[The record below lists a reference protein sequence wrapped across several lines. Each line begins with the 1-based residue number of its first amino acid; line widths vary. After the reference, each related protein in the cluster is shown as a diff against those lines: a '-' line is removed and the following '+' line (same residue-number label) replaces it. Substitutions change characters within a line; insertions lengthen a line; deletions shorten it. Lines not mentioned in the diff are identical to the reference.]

1 MMDSEQ
7 QNQIQIKRDALNMDV
22 MSLRPEHFQDLAH
35 VGAILTELEE
45 FASLMDG
52 FGQPQFSKIL
62 KELGHRLGQIV
73 AELSPY
79 ESGLEEFQQIHEQFD
94 NALELLYAGDQ
105 EDAEKI
111 LIHALDSKSTALKN
125 LESQDHYSN
134 YAEIIQHCTE
144 EMKGDET
151 LAEFIGETEEGL
163 QKAEETLLRL
173 EEDFE
178 DQKAISSIFRVFHT
192 IKGTAGFLGLSE
204 LGSLAHRTE
213 DLMVQVNEGEREITL
228 EILNA
233 ILCATDGLS
242 KLISQMKAMIAG
254 MNSEVQLI
262 GGHSLRYLPHI
273 SEVEPVD
280 LREAYQLLDH
290 LLSDEVSKSTQV
302 SENPN
307 PEPVS
312 PVPPLHS
319 ADQKTLPETHPEAG
333 QNLTNTSKSST
344 TTEVAKT
351 NENVAA
357 TQVMDMLKIPAFKL
371 DELSEFIGEMVV
383 ALSVL
388 SQNPTIANLEDRELH
403 DRLDQLNKI
412 TEQLRDR
419 ILSIRMFPVKNVF
432 SKLTR
437 QMRDLSKKSG
447 KQVKLTIEGDETLV
461 DKTIIDSIYA
471 PLMHIMRNTVD
482 HGIETPEERSAAGKS
497 SEGTVKLSAHHL
509 GDSILIEVRDDGR
522 GLDRQKLLSKA
533 LERGLISERENLTD
547 QQIFMFI
554 FTSGVSTAKEVT
566 DISGR
571 GVGMDVVKREVEKLR
586 GKISVETEAGKGTA
600 FLIKLPLTTSIIE
613 GLVVRLGEN
622 RFVIPILDVHLTLI
636 PKKDQLYDVQDRES
650 ECLILAGE
658 VIPIM
663 RLHEFFDVEADVMVP
678 EEAIIVVVKY
688 GEKKYGLMVDEL
700 LHRQQ
705 IVVKNLGET
714 FVNLPGITGGTILG
728 DGRVGLILDP
738 ETLIHRS
745 HNINMTIN

>member
-1 MMDSEQ
+1 MMDAEQ
-7 QNQIQIKRDALNMDV
+7 QNQIQIKRDALNMNV
-22 MSLRPEHFQDLAH
+22 MSLKPEHFQDLAH
-35 VGAILTELEE
+35 VGSILTELEE

-52 FGQPQFSKIL
+52 LEQPQFSKIL

-79 ESGLEEFQQIHEQFD
+79 ESGLEEFQQLHEQFD

-105 EDAEKI
+105 EDADKI
-111 LIHALDSKSTALKN
+111 LIHALDSKSTAGKN
-125 LESQDHYSN
+125 LESQDHYSD
-134 YAEIIQHCTE
+134 YAEIIQHCTD

-151 LAEFIGETEEGL
+151 LAEFISETEEGL
-163 QKAEETLLRL
+163 QNTEETLLRL
-173 EEDFE
+173 EKDFE

-192 IKGTAGFLGLSE
+192 IKGTAGFLGLTD

-213 DLMVQVNEGEREITL
+213 DLMVQVNEGEREISL

-254 MNSEVQLI
+254 TS
-262 GGHSLRYLPHI
+262 SD
-273 SEVEPVD
+273 PVD
-280 LREAYQLLDH
+280 LREAYQLLDY
-290 LLSDEVSKSTQV
+290 LLSDEVSRSASV
-302 SENPN
+302 LENPTL
-307 PEPVS
+307 ETIS
-312 PVPPLHS
+312 SIPPPHS
-319 ADQKTLPETHPEAG
+319 EDQEALTEIHPEAG
-333 QNLTNTSKSST
+333 QNLAKTPKSP
-344 TTEVAKT
+344 TTEVSKT

-447 KQVKLTIEGDETLV
+447 KQVKLTIRGDETLV

-482 HGIETPEERSAAGKS
+482 HGIETPEERTAAGKS

-586 GKISVETEAGKGTA
+586 GKISVETETGKGTA

>member
-1 MMDSEQ
+1 MMDAEQ
-7 QNQIQIKRDALNMDV
+7 QNQIQIKRDALNMNV
-22 MSLRPEHFQDLAH
+22 MSLKPEHFEDLAH
-35 VGAILTELEE
+35 VGAILSEMEE
-45 FASLMDG
+45 FASLMAG
-52 FGQPQFSKIL
+52 LGQPQFSKIL

-73 AELSPY
+73 AQLSPY
-79 ESGLEEFQQIHEQFD
+79 ESGLEEFQQLYEQFD

-105 EDAEKI
+105 EDADKI
-111 LIHALDSKSTALKN
+111 LIHALDSKPTALKN
-125 LESQDHYSN
+125 LESQDQYSD

-144 EMKGDET
+144 EMKEDET

-163 QKAEETLLRL
+163 QKTEETLLRL
-173 EEDFE
+173 EGDFE

-254 MNSEVQLI
+254 LNS
-262 GGHSLRYLPHI
+262 
-273 SEVEPVD
+273 EPVD
-280 LREAYQLLDH
+280 LREAYQLLDY
-290 LLSDEVSKSTQV
+290 LLSDEISKSAPV
-302 SENPN
+302 SENPTS
-307 PEPVS
+307 EPVS
-312 PVPPLHS
+312 PVPPPT
-319 ADQKTLPETHPEAG
+319 DQKTLTESYPEAG
-333 QNLTNTSKSST
+333 QNLPNTSKVSST
-344 TTEVAKT
+344 ELTKT
-351 NENVAA
+351 NENVVA

-447 KQVKLTIEGDETLV
+447 KQIKLTIQGDETLV

-482 HGIETPEERSAAGKS
+482 HGIETPEERKAVGKPQ
-497 SEGTVKLSAHHL
+497 EGTVQLSAHHL
-509 GDSILIEVRDDGR
+509 GDSILIELRDDGR

-622 RFVIPILDVHLTLI
+622 RFVLPILDVHLTLI

>member
-1 MMDSEQ
+1 MMDAEQ
-7 QNQIQIKRDALNMDV
+7 QNQIQIKRDALNMNV
-22 MSLRPEHFQDLAH
+22 MSLKPEHFQDLAH
-35 VGAILTELEE
+35 VGSILTELEE

-52 FGQPQFSKIL
+52 LEQPQFSKIL

-79 ESGLEEFQQIHEQFD
+79 ESGLEEFQQLHEQFD

-105 EDAEKI
+105 EDADKI
-111 LIHALDSKSTALKN
+111 LIHALDSKSTAGKN
-125 LESQDHYSN
+125 LESQDHYSD
-134 YAEIIQHCTE
+134 YAKIIQHCTD

-151 LAEFIGETEEGL
+151 LAEFMSETEEGL
-163 QKAEETLLRL
+163 QNTEETLLRL

-192 IKGTAGFLGLSE
+192 IKGTAGFLGLTD

-254 MNSEVQLI
+254 MNSD
-262 GGHSLRYLPHI
+262 
-273 SEVEPVD
+273 PVD
-280 LREAYQLLDH
+280 LREAYQLLDY
-290 LLSDEVSKSTQV
+290 LLSDEVSRSASV
-302 SENPN
+302 LENPTL
-307 PEPVS
+307 ETISATS
-312 PVPPLHS
+312 PPHS
-319 ADQKTLPETHPEAG
+319 EDQEALTETHPEAG
-333 QNLTNTSKSST
+333 QNLANTSKSP
-344 TTEVAKT
+344 TTEVSKT

-447 KQVKLTIEGDETLV
+447 KQVKLTIQGDETLV

-482 HGIETPEERSAAGKS
+482 HGIETPEERIAAGKS

-533 LERGLISERENLTD
+533 LERGLINERENLTD

-571 GVGMDVVKREVEKLR
+571 GVGMDVVKKEVEKLR

-622 RFVIPILDVHLTLI
+622 RFVLPILDVHLTLI

-688 GEKKYGLMVDEL
+688 GDKKYGLMVDEL

>member
-1 MMDSEQ
+1 MMDAEQ
-7 QNQIQIKRDALNMDV
+7 QNQIQIKRDALNMNV
-22 MSLRPEHFQDLAH
+22 MSLKPEHFQDLAH
-35 VGAILTELEE
+35 VGSILTELEE

-52 FGQPQFSKIL
+52 LEQPQFSKIL
-62 KELGHRLGQIV
+62 KELGHQLGQIV

-79 ESGLEEFQQIHEQFD
+79 ESSLEEFQQLHEQFD

-105 EDAEKI
+105 EDADKI
-111 LIHALDSKSTALKN
+111 LIHALDSKSTAGKN
-125 LESQDHYSN
+125 LESQDHYSD
-134 YAEIIQHCTE
+134 YAEIIQHCTA

-151 LAEFIGETEEGL
+151 LAEFISETEEGL
-163 QKAEETLLRL
+163 QNTEETLLRL

-192 IKGTAGFLGLSE
+192 IKGTAGFLGLTD

-254 MNSEVQLI
+254 MS
-262 GGHSLRYLPHI
+262 SD
-273 SEVEPVD
+273 PVD
-280 LREAYQLLDH
+280 LREAYQLLDY
-290 LLSDEVSKSTQV
+290 LLSDEVSRSASV
-302 SENPN
+302 LENPTL
-307 PEPVS
+307 ETISVTS
-312 PVPPLHS
+312 PPHS
-319 ADQKTLPETHPEAG
+319 EDQEALTETHPEVG
-333 QNLTNTSKSST
+333 QNLANTSKSP
-344 TTEVAKT
+344 TTEFTKT

-447 KQVKLTIEGDETLV
+447 KQVKLTIQGDETLV

-482 HGIETPEERSAAGKS
+482 HGIETPEERIAAGKS

-533 LERGLISERENLTD
+533 LERGLINERENLTD

-571 GVGMDVVKREVEKLR
+571 GVGMDVVKKEVEKLR

-622 RFVIPILDVHLTLI
+622 RFVLPILDVHLTLI
-636 PKKDQLYDVQDRES
+636 PKKEQLYDVQDRES

-688 GEKKYGLMVDEL
+688 GDKKYGLMVDEL

>member
-1 MMDSEQ
+1 MMDAEQ
-7 QNQIQIKRDALNMDV
+7 QNQIQIKRDALNMNV
-22 MSLRPEHFQDLAH
+22 MSLKPEHFQDLAH
-35 VGAILTELEE
+35 VGSILTELEE

-52 FGQPQFSKIL
+52 LEQPQFSKIL

-79 ESGLEEFQQIHEQFD
+79 ESGLEEFQQLHEQFD

-105 EDAEKI
+105 EDADKI
-111 LIHALDSKSTALKN
+111 LIHALDSKSTAGKN
-125 LESQDHYSN
+125 LESQDHYSD
-134 YAEIIQHCTE
+134 YAEIIQHCTD

-151 LAEFIGETEEGL
+151 LAEFISETEEGL
-163 QKAEETLLRL
+163 QNTEETLLRL
-173 EEDFE
+173 EKDFE

-192 IKGTAGFLGLSE
+192 IKGTAGFLGLTD

-254 MNSEVQLI
+254 MS
-262 GGHSLRYLPHI
+262 SD
-273 SEVEPVD
+273 PVD
-280 LREAYQLLDH
+280 LREAYQLLDY
-290 LLSDEVSKSTQV
+290 LLSDEVSRSASV
-302 SENPN
+302 LENPTL
-307 PEPVS
+307 ETISVTS
-312 PVPPLHS
+312 PPHS
-319 ADQKTLPETHPEAG
+319 EDQQALTETHPEAG
-333 QNLTNTSKSST
+333 QNLAKTSKSP
-344 TTEVAKT
+344 TTEVSKT

-447 KQVKLTIEGDETLV
+447 KQVKLTIQGDETLV

-482 HGIETPEERSAAGKS
+482 HGIETPEERIAAGKS

-533 LERGLISERENLTD
+533 LERGLINERENLTD

-571 GVGMDVVKREVEKLR
+571 GVGMDVVKKEVEKLR

-622 RFVIPILDVHLTLI
+622 RFVLPILDVHLTLI
-636 PKKDQLYDVQDRES
+636 PKKEQLYDVQDRES

-688 GEKKYGLMVDEL
+688 GDKKYGLMVDEL

>member
-1 MMDSEQ
+1 MMDAVQ
-7 QNQIQIKRDALNMDV
+7 QNQIQIKRDALNMNV
-22 MSLRPEHFQDLAH
+22 MSLKPEHFQDLAH
-35 VGAILTELEE
+35 VGAILTELDE
-45 FASLMDG
+45 FASLMDRL
-52 FGQPQFSKIL
+52 GQLKFSRIL

-79 ESGLEEFQQIHEQFD
+79 ESGLEEFQQLHEQFD

-105 EDAEKI
+105 EDAIKI
-111 LIHALDSKSTALKN
+111 LTHALDNKSTDLN
-125 LESQDHYSN
+125 SLELQDQYSD
-134 YAEIIQHCTE
+134 YAEIIQLCNE
-144 EMKGDET
+144 EMKSDET
-151 LAEFIGETEEGL
+151 LAEFISETEEGL
-163 QKAEETLLRL
+163 QKTEETLLGL

-192 IKGTAGFLGLSE
+192 IKGTAGFLGLTD

-213 DLMVQVNEGEREITL
+213 DLMVQINEGEREITL
-228 EILNA
+228 EILNT

-254 MNSEVQLI
+254 MNSE
-262 GGHSLRYLPHI
+262 
-273 SEVEPVD
+273 PVD

-290 LLSDEVSKSTQV
+290 LLNDEVSKSTLI
-302 SENPN
+302 STNPT
-307 PEPVS
+307 PEPIRG
-312 PVPPLHS
+312 VPPPHYT
-319 ADQKTLPETHPEAG
+319 DQKTLMENHPEAG
-333 QNLTNTSKSST
+333 QISTSASKSPTNEVT
-344 TTEVAKT
+344 TT

-357 TQVMDMLKIPAFKL
+357 TQIMDMLKIPALKL

-447 KQVKLTIEGDETLV
+447 KQVKLTIQGEDTLV

-482 HGIETPEERSAAGKS
+482 HGIEIPEERTAVGKS
-497 SEGTVKLSAHHL
+497 SEGTVQLSAHHL

-522 GLDRQKLLSKA
+522 GLDRQKLLTKA
-533 LERGLISERENLTD
+533 MERGLINERENLTD

-571 GVGMDVVKREVEKLR
+571 GVGMDVVKKEVEKLR

-622 RFVIPILDVHLTLI
+622 RFVLPILDVHLTLI

-663 RLHEFFDVEADVMVP
+663 RLHEFFDVEADVMIP

>member
-1 MMDSEQ
+1 MMDAEQ
-7 QNQIQIKRDALNMDV
+7 QNQIQIKRDALNMNV
-22 MSLRPEHFQDLAH
+22 MSLKPEHFQDLAH
-35 VGAILTELEE
+35 VGSILTELEE

-52 FGQPQFSKIL
+52 LEQPQFSKIL

-79 ESGLEEFQQIHEQFD
+79 ESGLEEFQQLHEQFD

-105 EDAEKI
+105 EDADKI
-111 LIHALDSKSTALKN
+111 LIHALDSKSTAGKN
-125 LESQDHYSN
+125 LESQDHYSD
-134 YAEIIQHCTE
+134 YAEIIQHCTV

-151 LAEFIGETEEGL
+151 LAEFISETEEGL
-163 QKAEETLLRL
+163 QNTEETLLRL

-192 IKGTAGFLGLSE
+192 IKGTAGFLGLTD

-213 DLMVQVNEGEREITL
+213 DLMVQVNEGEREISL

-254 MNSEVQLI
+254 MS
-262 GGHSLRYLPHI
+262 SD
-273 SEVEPVD
+273 PVD
-280 LREAYQLLDH
+280 LREAYQLLDY
-290 LLSDEVSKSTQV
+290 LLSDEVSRSTPV
-302 SENPN
+302 SENPTL
-307 PEPVS
+307 VAIS
-312 PVPPLHS
+312 ATPPPRS
-319 ADQKTLPETHPEAG
+319 ENQKALTETHPEVD
-333 QNLTNTSKSST
+333 QNLAKTSKSP
-344 TTEVAKT
+344 TTEFTKT

-447 KQVKLTIEGDETLV
+447 KQVKLTIQGDETLV

-482 HGIETPEERSAAGKS
+482 HGIETPEERIAAGKS

-533 LERGLISERENLTD
+533 LERGLINERENLTD

-571 GVGMDVVKREVEKLR
+571 GVGMDVVKKEVEKLR

-622 RFVIPILDVHLTLI
+622 RFVLPILDVHLTLI
-636 PKKDQLYDVQDRES
+636 PKKEQLYDVQDRES

-688 GEKKYGLMVDEL
+688 GDKKYGLMVDEL

>member
-1 MMDSEQ
+1 MMNAEQ
-7 QNQIQIKRDALNMDV
+7 QNQIQIKRDALNMNV
-22 MSLRPEHFQDLAH
+22 MSLKPEHFQDLAH
-35 VGAILTELEE
+35 VGAILSELEE
-45 FASLMDG
+45 FTSLMDRLE
-52 FGQPQFSKIL
+52 QPQFSKVL
-62 KELGHRLGQIV
+62 RELGHRLGQIV

-79 ESGLEEFQQIHEQFD
+79 ESGLEEFQQLHEQFD
-94 NALELLYAGDQ
+94 DALELLYAGDQ
-105 EDAEKI
+105 EDADMI
-111 LIHALDSKSTALKN
+111 LIRALDSKSKAVKSLA
-125 LESQDHYSN
+125 SQDHYSD
-134 YAEIIQHCTE
+134 YAKIFQNCAE

-151 LAEFIGETEEGL
+151 LAEFISETEEGL
-163 QKAEETLLRL
+163 QNTEETLLRL

-178 DQKAISSIFRVFHT
+178 DQKAISGIFRVFHT
-192 IKGTAGFLGLSE
+192 IKGTAGFLGLTD

-254 MNSEVQLI
+254 RS
-262 GGHSLRYLPHI
+262 S
-273 SEVEPVD
+273 EPVD
-280 LREAYQLLDH
+280 LREAYQLLDY
-290 LLSDEVSKSTQV
+290 LLSDEVSKSIPA
-302 SENPN
+302 SENPT
-307 PEPVS
+307 PEIIIAT
-312 PVPPLHS
+312 PLPHFE
-319 ADQKTLPETHPEAG
+319 DQKTLTETHTEAG
-333 QNLTNTSKSST
+333 QISTNTLKSP
-344 TTEVAKT
+344 TTEVSKT

-447 KQVKLTIEGDETLV
+447 KQVKLTIQGDEILV

-482 HGIETPEERSAAGKS
+482 HGIETPEERTAAGKS

-522 GLDRQKLLSKA
+522 GLDRQKLLTKA
-533 LERGLISERENLTD
+533 LERGLINERENPTD

-571 GVGMDVVKREVEKLR
+571 GVGMDVVKKEVEKLR
-586 GKISVETEAGKGTA
+586 GKISVETETGKGTA

-622 RFVIPILDVHLTLI
+622 RFVLPILDVHLTLI

-688 GEKKYGLMVDEL
+688 GEKKYGLMFDEL

>member
-1 MMDSEQ
+1 MMDAEQ
-7 QNQIQIKRDALNMDV
+7 QNQIQIKRDALNMNV
-22 MSLRPEHFQDLAH
+22 MSLKPEHFQDLAH
-35 VGAILTELEE
+35 VGSILTELEE

-52 FGQPQFSKIL
+52 LEQPQFSKIL

-79 ESGLEEFQQIHEQFD
+79 ESGLEEFQQLHEQFD

-105 EDAEKI
+105 EDADKI
-111 LIHALDSKSTALKN
+111 LIHALDSKSTAGKN
-125 LESQDHYSN
+125 LESQDHYSD
-134 YAEIIQHCTE
+134 YAEIIQHCTD

-151 LAEFIGETEEGL
+151 LAEFISETEEGL
-163 QKAEETLLRL
+163 QNTEETLLRL

-254 MNSEVQLI
+254 MS
-262 GGHSLRYLPHI
+262 SD
-273 SEVEPVD
+273 PVD
-280 LREAYQLLDH
+280 LREAYQLLDY
-290 LLSDEVSKSTQV
+290 LLSDEVSRSASV
-302 SENPN
+302 LENPTL
-307 PEPVS
+307 ETISVTS
-312 PVPPLHS
+312 PPHS
-319 ADQKTLPETHPEAG
+319 EDQEALTETHPEVG
-333 QNLTNTSKSST
+333 QNLANTSKSP
-344 TTEVAKT
+344 TTEFTKT

-447 KQVKLTIEGDETLV
+447 KQVKLTIQGDETLV

-482 HGIETPEERSAAGKS
+482 HGIETPEERIAAGKS

-571 GVGMDVVKREVEKLR
+571 GVGMDVVKKEVEKLR

-622 RFVIPILDVHLTLI
+622 RFVLPILDVHLTLI

-688 GEKKYGLMVDEL
+688 GDKKYGLMVDEL

>member
-1 MMDSEQ
+1 MMDAEQ
-7 QNQIQIKRDALNMDV
+7 QNQIQIKRDALNMNV
-22 MSLRPEHFQDLAH
+22 MSLKPEHFQDLAH
-35 VGAILTELEE
+35 VGSILTELEE

-52 FGQPQFSKIL
+52 LEQPQFSKIL

-79 ESGLEEFQQIHEQFD
+79 ESGLEEFQQLHEQFD

-105 EDAEKI
+105 EDADKI
-111 LIHALDSKSTALKN
+111 LIHALDSKSTAGKN
-125 LESQDHYSN
+125 LESQDHYSD

-151 LAEFIGETEEGL
+151 LAEFISETEEGL
-163 QKAEETLLRL
+163 QNTEETLLRL
-173 EEDFE
+173 EKDFE

-192 IKGTAGFLGLSE
+192 IKGTAGFLGLTD

-254 MNSEVQLI
+254 MNSD
-262 GGHSLRYLPHI
+262 
-273 SEVEPVD
+273 PVD
-280 LREAYQLLDH
+280 LREAYQLLDY
-290 LLSDEVSKSTQV
+290 LLSDEVSRSASV
-302 SENPN
+302 LENPTLETISSIPPPHSEDQEALTETP
-307 PEPVS
+307 PEV
-312 PVPPLHS
+312 
-319 ADQKTLPETHPEAG
+319 G
-333 QNLTNTSKSST
+333 QNLAKTSKSP
-344 TTEVAKT
+344 TTEVSKT

-447 KQVKLTIEGDETLV
+447 KQVKLTIQGDETLV

-482 HGIETPEERSAAGKS
+482 HGIETPEERIAAGKS

-533 LERGLISERENLTD
+533 LERGLINERENLTD

-571 GVGMDVVKREVEKLR
+571 GVGMDVVKKEVEKLR

-622 RFVIPILDVHLTLI
+622 RFVLPILDVHLTLI
-636 PKKDQLYDVQDRES
+636 PKKEQLYDVQDRES

-688 GEKKYGLMVDEL
+688 GDKKYGLMVDEL

>member
-1 MMDSEQ
+1 MMDAEQ
-7 QNQIQIKRDALNMDV
+7 QNQIQIKRDALNMNV
-22 MSLRPEHFQDLAH
+22 MSLKPEHFQDLAH
-35 VGAILTELEE
+35 VGSILTELEE

-52 FGQPQFSKIL
+52 LEQPQFSKIL

-79 ESGLEEFQQIHEQFD
+79 ESGLEEFQQLHEQFD

-105 EDAEKI
+105 EDADKI
-111 LIHALDSKSTALKN
+111 LIHALDSKSTAGKN
-125 LESQDHYSN
+125 LESQDHYSD
-134 YAEIIQHCTE
+134 YAEIIQHCTD

-151 LAEFIGETEEGL
+151 LAEFISETEEGL
-163 QKAEETLLRL
+163 QNTEETLLRL

-192 IKGTAGFLGLSE
+192 IKGTAGFLGLTD

-254 MNSEVQLI
+254 MS
-262 GGHSLRYLPHI
+262 SD
-273 SEVEPVD
+273 PVD
-280 LREAYQLLDH
+280 LREAYQLLDY
-290 LLSDEVSKSTQV
+290 LLNDEVSKSNSV
-302 SENPN
+302 SENPT
-307 PEPVS
+307 PETIS
-312 PVPPLHS
+312 AAIPPHS
-319 ADQKTLPETHPEAG
+319 EDQKTLTVSQPETI
-333 QNLTNTSKSST
+333 QNLANTSKSP
-344 TTEVAKT
+344 TTEVSKT

-447 KQVKLTIEGDETLV
+447 KQVKLTIQGDETLV

-482 HGIETPEERSAAGKS
+482 HGIETPEERTAAGKS

-533 LERGLISERENLTD
+533 LERGLINERENLTD

-571 GVGMDVVKREVEKLR
+571 GVGMDVVKKEVEKLR

-622 RFVIPILDVHLTLI
+622 RFVLPILDVHLTLI
-636 PKKDQLYDVQDRES
+636 PKKEQLYDVQDRES

>member
-1 MMDSEQ
+1 MMDAEQ

-35 VGAILTELEE
+35 VGAILSELEE

-79 ESGLEEFQQIHEQFD
+79 ESGLEEFQQLHEQFD

-105 EDAEKI
+105 EDADKI
-111 LIHALDSKSTALKN
+111 LIDALDSKSTALKN
-125 LESQDHYSN
+125 LESQDHYSD

-163 QKAEETLLRL
+163 QKTEETLLRL
-173 EEDFE
+173 EGDFE

-254 MNSEVQLI
+254 MNSE
-262 GGHSLRYLPHI
+262 
-273 SEVEPVD
+273 PVD

-302 SENPN
+302 SENPT
-307 PEPVS
+307 PETIS
-312 PVPPLHS
+312 ATPPTHS
-319 ADQKTLPETHPEAG
+319 EDQKTLTETHPEAG
-333 QNLTNTSKSST
+333 KNLASTSKSP
-344 TTEVAKT
+344 TTEVSKT

-447 KQVKLTIEGDETLV
+447 KQVKLTIQGDETLV

-482 HGIETPEERSAAGKS
+482 HGIETPEERKAMGKPQ
-497 SEGTVKLSAHHL
+497 EGTVQLSAHHL
-509 GDSILIEVRDDGR
+509 GDSILIELRDDGR

-586 GKISVETEAGKGTA
+586 GKISVETETGKGTA

-663 RLHEFFDVEADVMVP
+663 RLHEFFDVEADVMIP

>member
-1 MMDSEQ
+1 MMDAEQ

-35 VGAILTELEE
+35 VGAILNELEE

-52 FGQPQFSKIL
+52 LGQPQFSKIL

-79 ESGLEEFQQIHEQFD
+79 ESGLEEFQQLHEQFD

-105 EDAEKI
+105 EDADKI
-111 LIHALDSKSTALKN
+111 LIDALDSKSTALKN

-290 LLSDEVSKSTQV
+290 LLSDEVPKSPPI
-302 SENPN
+302 SENPT
-307 PEPVS
+307 PETIS
-312 PVPPLHS
+312 ATPPTHS
-319 ADQKTLPETHPEAG
+319 EDQKTLTEIHPEAG
-333 QNLTNTSKSST
+333 KNLASTTKSP
-344 TTEVAKT
+344 TTEVSKT
-351 NENVAA
+351 HENVAA

-447 KQVKLTIEGDETLV
+447 KQVKLTI
-461 DKTIIDSIYA
+461 
-471 PLMHIMRNTVD
+471 
-482 HGIETPEERSAAGKS
+482 
-497 SEGTVKLSAHHL
+497 
-509 GDSILIEVRDDGR
+509 R
-522 GLDRQKLLSKA
+522 G
-533 LERGLISERENLTD
+533 
-547 QQIFMFI
+547 
-554 FTSGVSTAKEVT
+554 
-566 DISGR
+566 
-571 GVGMDVVKREVEKLR
+571 
-586 GKISVETEAGKGTA
+586 
-600 FLIKLPLTTSIIE
+600 
-613 GLVVRLGEN
+613 
-622 RFVIPILDVHLTLI
+622 
-636 PKKDQLYDVQDRES
+636 
-650 ECLILAGE
+650 
-658 VIPIM
+658 
-663 RLHEFFDVEADVMVP
+663 
-678 EEAIIVVVKY
+678 
-688 GEKKYGLMVDEL
+688 
-700 LHRQQ
+700 
-705 IVVKNLGET
+705 
-714 FVNLPGITGGTILG
+714 
-728 DGRVGLILDP
+728 
-738 ETLIHRS
+738 
-745 HNINMTIN
+745 

>member
-1 MMDSEQ
+1 MMDAEQ
-7 QNQIQIKRDALNMDV
+7 QNQIQIKRDALNMNV
-22 MSLRPEHFQDLAH
+22 MSLKPEHFQDLAH
-35 VGAILTELEE
+35 VGSILTELEE

-52 FGQPQFSKIL
+52 LEQPQFSKIL

-79 ESGLEEFQQIHEQFD
+79 ESGLEEFQQLHEQFD

-105 EDAEKI
+105 EDADKI
-111 LIHALDSKSTALKN
+111 LIHALDSKSTAGKN
-125 LESQDHYSN
+125 LESQDHYSD

-151 LAEFIGETEEGL
+151 LAEFISETEEGL
-163 QKAEETLLRL
+163 QNTEETLLRL

-192 IKGTAGFLGLSE
+192 IKGTAGFLGLTD

-213 DLMVQVNEGEREITL
+213 DLMVQINEGEREITL

-254 MNSEVQLI
+254 MNSD
-262 GGHSLRYLPHI
+262 
-273 SEVEPVD
+273 PVD
-280 LREAYQLLDH
+280 LREAYQLLDY
-290 LLSDEVSKSTQV
+290 LLSDEVSRSASV
-302 SENPN
+302 VENPTLETISSIPPPHSEDQEALTETP
-307 PEPVS
+307 PEV
-312 PVPPLHS
+312 
-319 ADQKTLPETHPEAG
+319 G
-333 QNLTNTSKSST
+333 QNLAKTSKSP
-344 TTEVAKT
+344 TTEVSKT

-447 KQVKLTIEGDETLV
+447 KQVKLTIQGDETLV

-482 HGIETPEERSAAGKS
+482 HGIETPEERIAAGKS

-533 LERGLISERENLTD
+533 LERGLINERENLTD

-571 GVGMDVVKREVEKLR
+571 GVGMDVVKKEVEKLR

-622 RFVIPILDVHLTLI
+622 RFVLPILDVHLTLI
-636 PKKDQLYDVQDRES
+636 PKKEQLYDVQDRES

-688 GEKKYGLMVDEL
+688 GDKKYGLMVDEL

>member
-1 MMDSEQ
+1 
-7 QNQIQIKRDALNMDV
+7 
-22 MSLRPEHFQDLAH
+22 
-35 VGAILTELEE
+35 
-45 FASLMDG
+45 
-52 FGQPQFSKIL
+52 
-62 KELGHRLGQIV
+62 
-73 AELSPY
+73 
-79 ESGLEEFQQIHEQFD
+79 
-94 NALELLYAGDQ
+94 
-105 EDAEKI
+105 
-111 LIHALDSKSTALKN
+111 
-125 LESQDHYSN
+125 
-134 YAEIIQHCTE
+134 
-144 EMKGDET
+144 
-151 LAEFIGETEEGL
+151 
-163 QKAEETLLRL
+163 
-173 EEDFE
+173 
-178 DQKAISSIFRVFHT
+178 
-192 IKGTAGFLGLSE
+192 
-204 LGSLAHRTE
+204 
-213 DLMVQVNEGEREITL
+213 
-228 EILNA
+228 
-233 ILCATDGLS
+233 
-242 KLISQMKAMIAG
+242 
-254 MNSEVQLI
+254 
-262 GGHSLRYLPHI
+262 
-273 SEVEPVD
+273 
-280 LREAYQLLDH
+280 YQLLDH
-290 LLSDEVSKSTQV
+290 LLSDEVPKSPPI
-302 SENPN
+302 SENPT

-312 PVPPLHS
+312 PVPPLQS
-319 ADQKTLPETHPEAG
+319 ADQKTLPETRPEAG

-344 TTEVAKT
+344 TTEVSKT
-351 NENVAA
+351 NESVAA

-447 KQVKLTIEGDETLV
+447 KQVKLTIQGDETLV

-482 HGIETPEERSAAGKS
+482 HGIETPEERKAVGKPQ
-497 SEGTVKLSAHHL
+497 EGTVQLSAHHL

-586 GKISVETEAGKGTA
+586 GKISVETETGKGTA

>member
-1 MMDSEQ
+1 MMDAEQ
-7 QNQIQIKRDALNMDV
+7 QNQIQIKRDALNMNV
-22 MSLRPEHFQDLAH
+22 MSLKPEHFQDLAH
-35 VGAILTELEE
+35 VGSILTELEE

-52 FGQPQFSKIL
+52 LEQPQFSKIL

-79 ESGLEEFQQIHEQFD
+79 ESGLEEFQQLHEQFD

-105 EDAEKI
+105 EDADKI
-111 LIHALDSKSTALKN
+111 LIHALDSKSTAGKN
-125 LESQDHYSN
+125 LESQDHYSD

-151 LAEFIGETEEGL
+151 LAEFISETEEGL
-163 QKAEETLLRL
+163 QNTEETLLRL

-192 IKGTAGFLGLSE
+192 IKGTAGFLGLTD

-213 DLMVQVNEGEREITL
+213 DLMVQVNEGEREISL

-254 MNSEVQLI
+254 MS
-262 GGHSLRYLPHI
+262 SD
-273 SEVEPVD
+273 PVD
-280 LREAYQLLDH
+280 LREAYQLLDY
-290 LLSDEVSKSTQV
+290 LLSDEVSRSASV
-302 SENPN
+302 LENPTLETISSIPPPHSEDQEALTETP
-307 PEPVS
+307 PEV
-312 PVPPLHS
+312 
-319 ADQKTLPETHPEAG
+319 G
-333 QNLTNTSKSST
+333 QNLAKTSKSP
-344 TTEVAKT
+344 TTEVSKT

-447 KQVKLTIEGDETLV
+447 KQVKLTIQGDETLV

-482 HGIETPEERSAAGKS
+482 HGIETPEERIAAGKS

-533 LERGLISERENLTD
+533 LERGLINERENLTD

-571 GVGMDVVKREVEKLR
+571 GVGMDVVKKEVEKLR

-622 RFVIPILDVHLTLI
+622 RFVLPILDVHLTLI
-636 PKKDQLYDVQDRES
+636 PKKEQLYDVQDRES

-688 GEKKYGLMVDEL
+688 GDKKYGLMVDEL

>member
-1 MMDSEQ
+1 
-7 QNQIQIKRDALNMDV
+7 
-22 MSLRPEHFQDLAH
+22 
-35 VGAILTELEE
+35 
-45 FASLMDG
+45 
-52 FGQPQFSKIL
+52 
-62 KELGHRLGQIV
+62 
-73 AELSPY
+73 
-79 ESGLEEFQQIHEQFD
+79 
-94 NALELLYAGDQ
+94 
-105 EDAEKI
+105 
-111 LIHALDSKSTALKN
+111 
-125 LESQDHYSN
+125 
-134 YAEIIQHCTE
+134 
-144 EMKGDET
+144 
-151 LAEFIGETEEGL
+151 
-163 QKAEETLLRL
+163 
-173 EEDFE
+173 
-178 DQKAISSIFRVFHT
+178 
-192 IKGTAGFLGLSE
+192 
-204 LGSLAHRTE
+204 
-213 DLMVQVNEGEREITL
+213 MVQVNEGKREITL

-254 MNSEVQLI
+254 MNSEVQHI

-280 LREAYQLLDH
+280 LREAYQLLDY
-290 LLSDEVSKSTQV
+290 LLSDEVSKSALV
-302 SENPN
+302 SENPTT
-307 PEPVS
+307 EPVS

-319 ADQKTLPETHPEAG
+319 TDQKTLTKSHPEAG
-333 QNLTNTSKSST
+333 QNLMNTSKVPN
-344 TTEVAKT
+344 TELTKT

-357 TQVMDMLKIPAFKL
+357 AQVMDMLKIPAFKL

-447 KQVKLTIEGDETLV
+447 KQVKLTIQGDETLV

-482 HGIETPEERSAAGKS
+482 HGIETPEERKTVGKPQ
-497 SEGTVKLSAHHL
+497 EGSVQLSAHHL

-586 GKISVETEAGKGTA
+586 GKISVETETGKGTA

-663 RLHEFFDVEADVMVP
+663 RLHEFFDVEADVMIP

>member
-1 MMDSEQ
+1 MMDAEQ
-7 QNQIQIKRDALNMDV
+7 QNQIQIKRDALNMNV
-22 MSLRPEHFQDLAH
+22 MSLKPEHFQDLAH
-35 VGAILTELEE
+35 VGSILTELEE

-52 FGQPQFSKIL
+52 LEQPQFSKIL

-79 ESGLEEFQQIHEQFD
+79 ESGLEEFQQLHEQFD

-105 EDAEKI
+105 EDADKI
-111 LIHALDSKSTALKN
+111 LIHALDSKSTAGKN
-125 LESQDHYSN
+125 LASQDHYN
-134 YAEIIQHCTE
+134 DYAEIMQHCTE

-151 LAEFIGETEEGL
+151 LAEFISETEEGL
-163 QKAEETLLRL
+163 QNTEETLLRL

-192 IKGTAGFLGLSE
+192 IKGTAGFLGLTD

-254 MNSEVQLI
+254 MS
-262 GGHSLRYLPHI
+262 SD
-273 SEVEPVD
+273 PVD
-280 LREAYQLLDH
+280 LREAYQLLDY
-290 LLSDEVSKSTQV
+290 LLNDEVSKYNSV
-302 SENPN
+302 SENPT
-307 PEPVS
+307 PETIS
-312 PVPPLHS
+312 ATPPPHS
-319 ADQKTLPETHPEAG
+319 EDQKTLTTTQPEAV
-333 QNLTNTSKSST
+333 QNLVNTSKSP
-344 TTEVAKT
+344 TTELTKT

-447 KQVKLTIEGDETLV
+447 KQVKLTIQGDETLV

-482 HGIETPEERSAAGKS
+482 HGIETPEERTAAGKS

-571 GVGMDVVKREVEKLR
+571 GVGMDVVKKEVEKLR

>member
-1 MMDSEQ
+1 MMDAEQ
-7 QNQIQIKRDALNMDV
+7 QNQIQIKRDALNMNV
-22 MSLRPEHFQDLAH
+22 MSLKPEHFQDLAH
-35 VGAILTELEE
+35 VGSILTELEE

-52 FGQPQFSKIL
+52 LEQPQFSKIL

-79 ESGLEEFQQIHEQFD
+79 ESGLEEFQQLHEQFD

-105 EDAEKI
+105 EDADKI
-111 LIHALDSKSTALKN
+111 LIHALDSKSTAGKN
-125 LESQDHYSN
+125 LESQDHYSD

-151 LAEFIGETEEGL
+151 LAEFISETEEGL
-163 QKAEETLLRL
+163 QNTEETLLRL

-192 IKGTAGFLGLSE
+192 IKGTAGFLGLTD

-213 DLMVQVNEGEREITL
+213 DLMVQVNEGEREISL

-254 MNSEVQLI
+254 MNSD
-262 GGHSLRYLPHI
+262 
-273 SEVEPVD
+273 PVD
-280 LREAYQLLDH
+280 LREAYQLLDY
-290 LLSDEVSKSTQV
+290 LLSDEVSRSASV
-302 SENPN
+302 LENPTL
-307 PEPVS
+307 ETISATS
-312 PVPPLHS
+312 PPHS
-319 ADQKTLPETHPEAG
+319 EDQEALTETHPEVG
-333 QNLTNTSKSST
+333 QNLAKTSKSP
-344 TTEVAKT
+344 TTEVSKT

-447 KQVKLTIEGDETLV
+447 KQVKLTIQGDETLV

-482 HGIETPEERSAAGKS
+482 HGIETPEERIAAGKS

-533 LERGLISERENLTD
+533 LERGLINERENLTD

-571 GVGMDVVKREVEKLR
+571 GVGMDVVKKEVEKLR

-622 RFVIPILDVHLTLI
+622 RFVLPILDVHLTLI
-636 PKKDQLYDVQDRES
+636 PKKEQLYDVQDRES

-688 GEKKYGLMVDEL
+688 GDKKYGLMVDEL

>member
-1 MMDSEQ
+1 MMDAEQ
-7 QNQIQIKRDALNMDV
+7 QNQIQIKRDALNMNV
-22 MSLRPEHFQDLAH
+22 MSLKPEHFQDLAH
-35 VGAILTELEE
+35 VGSVLTEMEE

-52 FGQPQFSKIL
+52 LEQPQFSKIL

-79 ESGLEEFQQIHEQFD
+79 ESGLEEFQQLHEQFD

-105 EDAEKI
+105 EDADKI
-111 LIHALDSKSTALKN
+111 LIHALDSKSTAGKN
-125 LESQDHYSN
+125 LESQDHYSD

-151 LAEFIGETEEGL
+151 LAEFISETEEGL
-163 QKAEETLLRL
+163 QNTEETLLRL

-192 IKGTAGFLGLSE
+192 IKGTAGFLGLTD

-254 MNSEVQLI
+254 MNSD
-262 GGHSLRYLPHI
+262 
-273 SEVEPVD
+273 PVD
-280 LREAYQLLDH
+280 LREAYQLLDY
-290 LLSDEVSKSTQV
+290 LLSDEVSRSTSV
-302 SENPN
+302 LENPTL
-307 PEPVS
+307 ETIRVTS
-312 PVPPLHS
+312 PPHS
-319 ADQKTLPETHPEAG
+319 EDQEALTETHPEVG
-333 QNLTNTSKSST
+333 QNLANTSKSP
-344 TTEVAKT
+344 TTEVSKK

-447 KQVKLTIEGDETLV
+447 KQVKLTIQGDETLV

-482 HGIETPEERSAAGKS
+482 HGIETPEERIAAGKS

-533 LERGLISERENLTD
+533 LERGLINERENLTD

-571 GVGMDVVKREVEKLR
+571 GVGMDVVKKEVEKLR

-622 RFVIPILDVHLTLI
+622 RFVLPILDVHLTLI

-688 GEKKYGLMVDEL
+688 GDKKYGLMVDEL

>member
-1 MMDSEQ
+1 
-7 QNQIQIKRDALNMDV
+7 
-22 MSLRPEHFQDLAH
+22 
-35 VGAILTELEE
+35 
-45 FASLMDG
+45 
-52 FGQPQFSKIL
+52 
-62 KELGHRLGQIV
+62 
-73 AELSPY
+73 
-79 ESGLEEFQQIHEQFD
+79 
-94 NALELLYAGDQ
+94 
-105 EDAEKI
+105 
-111 LIHALDSKSTALKN
+111 
-125 LESQDHYSN
+125 
-134 YAEIIQHCTE
+134 
-144 EMKGDET
+144 
-151 LAEFIGETEEGL
+151 
-163 QKAEETLLRL
+163 
-173 EEDFE
+173 
-178 DQKAISSIFRVFHT
+178 
-192 IKGTAGFLGLSE
+192 
-204 LGSLAHRTE
+204 
-213 DLMVQVNEGEREITL
+213 MVQVNEGEREITL

-254 MNSEVQLI
+254 MNSE
-262 GGHSLRYLPHI
+262 
-273 SEVEPVD
+273 PVD

-290 LLSDEVSKSTQV
+290 LLSDEVPKSPPI
-302 SENPN
+302 SENPT
-307 PEPVS
+307 PETIS
-312 PVPPLHS
+312 ATPPTHS
-319 ADQKTLPETHPEAG
+319 EEQKTLTETRPEASK
-333 QNLTNTSKSST
+333 NLASNSKPP
-344 TTEVAKT
+344 TTEVSKT

-447 KQVKLTIEGDETLV
+447 KQVKLTIQGDETLV

-482 HGIETPEERSAAGKS
+482 HGIETPEERKSVGKPQ
-497 SEGTVKLSAHHL
+497 EGTVQLSAHHL

-586 GKISVETEAGKGTA
+586 GKISVETETGKGTA

-636 PKKDQLYDVQDRES
+636 PKKDQLYDVQDREN

-663 RLHEFFDVEADVMVP
+663 RLHEFFDVEADVRVP

-705 IVVKNLGET
+705 IVVKNLAGTLSICLELLGALFWVMGES
-714 FVNLPGITGGTILG
+714 G
-728 DGRVGLILDP
+728 
-738 ETLIHRS
+738 
-745 HNINMTIN
+745 

>member
-1 MMDSEQ
+1 MDAEQ
-7 QNQIQIKRDALNMDV
+7 QNQIQIKRDALNMNV
-22 MSLRPEHFQDLAH
+22 MSLKPEHFQDLAH
-35 VGAILTELEE
+35 VGSILTELEE

-52 FGQPQFSKIL
+52 LEQPQFSKIL

-79 ESGLEEFQQIHEQFD
+79 ESGLEEFQQLHEQFD

-105 EDAEKI
+105 EDADKI
-111 LIHALDSKSTALKN
+111 LIHALDSKSTAGKN
-125 LESQDHYSN
+125 LESQDHYSD
-134 YAEIIQHCTE
+134 YAEIIQHCTD

-151 LAEFIGETEEGL
+151 LAEFISETEEGL
-163 QKAEETLLRL
+163 QNTEETLLRL

-192 IKGTAGFLGLSE
+192 IKGTAGFLGLTD

-213 DLMVQVNEGEREITL
+213 DLMVQVNEGEREISL

-254 MNSEVQLI
+254 MS
-262 GGHSLRYLPHI
+262 SD
-273 SEVEPVD
+273 PVD
-280 LREAYQLLDH
+280 LREAYQLLDY
-290 LLSDEVSKSTQV
+290 LLSDEVSRSASV
-302 SENPN
+302 VENPTL
-307 PEPVS
+307 ETIS
-312 PVPPLHS
+312 SIPPPHS
-319 ADQKTLPETHPEAG
+319 EDQEALTETHPEVG
-333 QNLTNTSKSST
+333 QNLANTSKSP
-344 TTEVAKT
+344 TTEVSKT

-447 KQVKLTIEGDETLV
+447 KQVKLTIQGDETLV

-482 HGIETPEERSAAGKS
+482 HGIETPEERIAAGKS

-533 LERGLISERENLTD
+533 LERGLINERENLTD

-571 GVGMDVVKREVEKLR
+571 GVGMDVVKKEVEKLR

-622 RFVIPILDVHLTLI
+622 RFVLPILDVHLTLI
-636 PKKDQLYDVQDRES
+636 PKKEQLYDVQDRES

-688 GEKKYGLMVDEL
+688 GDKKYGLMVDEL

>member
-1 MMDSEQ
+1 MMDAEQ
-7 QNQIQIKRDALNMDV
+7 QNQIQIKRDALNMNV
-22 MSLRPEHFQDLAH
+22 MSLKPEHFQDLAH
-35 VGAILTELEE
+35 VGSILTELEE

-52 FGQPQFSKIL
+52 LEQPQFSKIL

-79 ESGLEEFQQIHEQFD
+79 ESGLEEFQQLHEQFD

-105 EDAEKI
+105 EDADKI
-111 LIHALDSKSTALKN
+111 LIHALDSKSTAEKN
-125 LESQDHYSN
+125 LESQDHYSD
-134 YAEIIQHCTE
+134 YAEIIQHCTD

-151 LAEFIGETEEGL
+151 LAEFISETEEGL
-163 QKAEETLLRL
+163 QNTEETLLRL

-192 IKGTAGFLGLSE
+192 IKGTAGFLGLTD

-254 MNSEVQLI
+254 MS
-262 GGHSLRYLPHI
+262 SD
-273 SEVEPVD
+273 PVD
-280 LREAYQLLDH
+280 LREAYQLLDY
-290 LLSDEVSKSTQV
+290 LLSDEVSRSASV
-302 SENPN
+302 LENPTL
-307 PEPVS
+307 ETISVTS
-312 PVPPLHS
+312 PPHS
-319 ADQKTLPETHPEAG
+319 EDQEALTETHPEVG
-333 QNLTNTSKSST
+333 QNLANTSKSP
-344 TTEVAKT
+344 TTEFTKT

-447 KQVKLTIEGDETLV
+447 KQVKLTIQGDETLV

-482 HGIETPEERSAAGKS
+482 HGIETSEERIAAGKS

-533 LERGLISERENLTD
+533 LERGLINERENLTD

-571 GVGMDVVKREVEKLR
+571 GVGMDVVKKEVEKLR

-622 RFVIPILDVHLTLI
+622 RFVLPILDVHLTLI
-636 PKKDQLYDVQDRES
+636 PKKEQLYDVQDRES

-688 GEKKYGLMVDEL
+688 GDKKYGLMVDEL

>member
-1 MMDSEQ
+1 MMDAEQ
-7 QNQIQIKRDALNMDV
+7 QNQIQIKRDALNMNV
-22 MSLRPEHFQDLAH
+22 MSLKPEHFQDLAH
-35 VGAILTELEE
+35 VGSILTELEE

-52 FGQPQFSKIL
+52 LEQPQFSKIL

-79 ESGLEEFQQIHEQFD
+79 ESGLEEFQQLHEQFD

-105 EDAEKI
+105 EDADKI
-111 LIHALDSKSTALKN
+111 LIHALDSKSTAGKN
-125 LESQDHYSN
+125 LESQDHYSD

-151 LAEFIGETEEGL
+151 LAEFISETEEGL
-163 QKAEETLLRL
+163 QNTEETLLRL

-192 IKGTAGFLGLSE
+192 IKGTAGFLGLTD

-213 DLMVQVNEGEREITL
+213 DLMVQVNEGEREISL

-254 MNSEVQLI
+254 MS
-262 GGHSLRYLPHI
+262 SD
-273 SEVEPVD
+273 PVD
-280 LREAYQLLDH
+280 LREAYQLLDY
-290 LLSDEVSKSTQV
+290 LLSDEVSRSASV
-302 SENPN
+302 SENPTLATIS
-307 PEPVS
+307 VT
-312 PVPPLHS
+312 PPPHS
-319 ADQKTLPETHPEAG
+319 EDQEALTETHPEVG
-333 QNLTNTSKSST
+333 QNLANTSKSP
-344 TTEVAKT
+344 TTEVSKT

-447 KQVKLTIEGDETLV
+447 KQVKLTIQGDETLV

-482 HGIETPEERSAAGKS
+482 HGIETPEERIAAGKS

-533 LERGLISERENLTD
+533 LERGLINERENLTD

-571 GVGMDVVKREVEKLR
+571 GVGMDVVKKEVEKLR

-622 RFVIPILDVHLTLI
+622 RFVLPILDVHLTLI
-636 PKKDQLYDVQDRES
+636 PKKEQLYDVQDRES

-688 GEKKYGLMVDEL
+688 GDKKYGLMVDEL